1 MEVCQHT
8 ATASHI
14 GRMPI
19 VFTAAA
25 VGSVG
30 RDPSGL
36 VDTAATVLVLVAM
49 LSSLACAG
57 EPFKSKLIFCESHR
71 IIYVVRPEGLEP
83 ATNGL

>member
-14 GRMPI
+14 GCMTI
-19 VFTAAA
+19 VFAAAA

-30 RDPSGL
+30 RDPGGL

-49 LSSLACAG
+49 LSSFACAG
-57 EPFKSKLIFCESHR
+57 EPFKSKLIFCDFHSN
-71 IIYVVRPEGLEP
+71 IYMVRPEGLEP
-83 ATNGL
+83 PVNGL

>member
-1 MEVCQHT
+1 MKVCQHT

-14 GRMPI
+14 GRMTI
-19 VFTAAA
+19 VFSTAA

-30 RDPSGL
+30 RDPGGL

-57 EPFKSKLIFCESHR
+57 EPFKTKLVFSDFHSV
-71 IIYVVRPEGLEP
+71 IYFGIVGAPGG
-83 ATNGL
+83 T

>member
-1 MEVCQHT
+1 MEMCQHT

-14 GRMPI
+14 GRMTI
-19 VFTAAA
+19 VFATAA

-57 EPFKSKLIFCESHR
+57 EPFKSKLIFCDFHSG
-71 IIYVVRPEGLEP
+71 IYLK
-83 ATNGL
+83 NLLWYS